1 MSRIRKK
8 DLTKYFNLILLL
20 ITLGLMTYFCI
31 SDSNL
36 VTLVNSVPNLNMF
49 WLAISVL
56 SMFIYWLLD
65 AKIIHNITSSIYKDK
80 YKFKSAFKV
89 SMVGQYFNSITP
101 LAIAGQPMQ
110 ILTMVRQGISAGVA
124 FSISVQKFLVYQT
137 SLTIYSLLV
146 IVFKY
151 GYFRSHFP
159 KFISLALVGF
169 LIQSFIVV
177 LLLLFSLNRE
187 FTTKLL
193 KLTFKLLEK
202 VHIVKNAKEKSKKI
216 EQQLNY
222 YICNNRAMNKNHRL
236 ALKLYLST
244 FLQLTAYYI
253 IPFCLYK
260 AFHSPGFP
268 VIDMISAQA
277 FVTMI
282 SSYTPLPG
290 GAGTSEGSFLTIFN
304 IFFDSEITKQAMLLW
319 RFIAY
324 YSCILVGS
332 LFAGFAAK
340 QEKINIDEIMNENIK
355 NIE

>member
-1 MSRIRKK
+1 
-8 DLTKYFNLILLL
+8 
-20 ITLGLMTYFCI
+20 
-31 SDSNL
+31 
-36 VTLVNSVPNLNMF
+36 
-49 WLAISVL
+49 
-56 SMFIYWLLD
+56 
-65 AKIIHNITSSIYKDK
+65 
-80 YKFKSAFKV
+80 
-89 SMVGQYFNSITP
+89 
-101 LAIAGQPMQ
+101 
-110 ILTMVRQGISAGVA
+110 
-124 FSISVQKFLVYQT
+124 
-137 SLTIYSLLV
+137 
-146 IVFKY
+146 
-151 GYFRSHFP
+151 
-159 KFISLALVGF
+159 
-169 LIQSFIVV
+169 
-177 LLLLFSLNRE
+177 
-187 FTTKLL
+187 
-193 KLTFKLLEK
+193 
-202 VHIVKNAKEKSKKI
+202 
-216 EQQLNY
+216 
-222 YICNNRAMNKNHRL
+222 MNKHHRL
-236 ALKLYLST
+236 AFKLYLST

-290 GAGTSEGSFLTIFN
+290 GAGASEGSFLTIFN